1 MGTMVKVTCTSKYH
15 VRKEKS
21 CFLFCF
27 LTQSFTQ
34 FYLTKILFSLHNT
47 VFNKIQ
53 TSGQKNLSKNK
64 NDKYFPDNSSF
75 YSTICSL
82 RDWSSHSRHNPP
94 PPPTTH
100 THTKPLPVPAAAFGS
115 STVSECW
122 WLRASVWI
130 HSRAQHDLLTSQSL
144 DERWTVDD
152 CFPRCPRLDW
162 KMGHTGYK
170 GQSHFESRRCTSGG
184 VVFTSTKG
192 ESYCRQLRSLL
203 LHLYIFWALITSLR
217 CWCLLWRQLIFLTF
231 CFNNQSSVHCSG
243 PKTFFPDPMYL
254 KWPDSLIMAR
264 LGLGCHTTHPTP
276 ATTRLH

>member
-82 RDWSSHSRHNPP
+82 RDWSSHSRHNTPP
-94 PPPTTH
+94 PPPNTH
-100 THTKPLPVPAAAFGS
+100 TYKTSTCSCCCFRFLHCLWMLVAACFCLNSFTCTARS
-115 STVSECW
+115 SDIT
-122 WLRASVWI
+122 
-130 HSRAQHDLLTSQSL
+130 
-144 DERWTVDD
+144 
-152 CFPRCPRLDW
+152 
-162 KMGHTGYK
+162 
-170 GQSHFESRRCTSGG
+170 ESRRALDGRRLLPALPTSRLEDGAHRIQG
-184 VVFTSTKG
+184 SV
-192 ESYCRQLRSLL
+192 SL
-203 LHLYIFWALITSLR
+203 WK
-217 CWCLLWRQLIFLTF
+217 Q
-231 CFNNQSSVHCSG
+231 
-243 PKTFFPDPMYL
+243 KMYL
-254 KWPDSLIMAR
+254 WWSCIYKHERWELP
-264 LGLGCHTTHPTP
+264 
-276 ATTRLH
+276 